1 MSVLYRPFSRRA
13 VLSTAL
19 GLLGAAAAA
28 CGPAAAPTEPPK
40 PAAPAPTTAPAA
52 TAAPAATTAPAAAPA
67 APTKPVEPTKPAAEA
82 AKPTEAPKP
91 TTAPAA
97 AAPRPEGTRP
107 AATATLSFTNF
118 SLFAS
123 WPPFSGTLMAKEWQS
138 ATGVNIDWR
147 PIPSTQIAEKVTVML
162 STGELTDMYPLS
174 PPNLRQMG
182 PATSLPLDDLL
193 AQHAPNYSRFLKE
206 HEQDAPQI
214 RAPNGKLYGMFGW
227 REYIYQGWIY
237 RRDLAEKLGFK
248 QIGGPDATVEDWY
261 NFLKAAKKEDPQ
273 RHGFGNQLNVLW
285 LALNLRGAY
294 GIKGQVTPGE
304 WYTERDGKI
313 RDGSIL
319 PEAKDLIAA
328 MRRFYTE
335 GLIDPEM
342 ITNVEEQASKD
353 RWIQGKT
360 IATFAEYLNRHD
372 IFAGK
377 LDVAPAVPPKGPK
390 GDRAETPQFFG
401 WAAWP
406 GGIAFNT
413 KLKDPAPAIRFVD
426 HMFSDDGVKLYYL
439 GKEGETYQKA
449 GDSFQLTQ
457 KVKDQV
463 DQSLK
468 EKKEGVDRPDRVIQ
482 YYWGL
487 HGYSFPIKVLP
498 GPPNVWNAYVGLIE
512 TKAVVD
518 AQNLGK
524 PYQAKSIPNPVFNDA
539 ETDELKRLTADI
551 KTYRD
556 ETFTGMIGGK
566 IAMDQWDAYVA
577 QMKKLGAQ
585 RVEEIYNTASQ
596 RTFKR

>member
-1 MSVLYRPFSRRA
+1 MSVLHRRFSRRS
-13 VLSTAL
+13 VLSTGLA
-19 GLLGAAAAA
+19 LLGAAAAA

-40 PAAPAPTTAPAA
+40 PTEAPKPA
-52 TAAPAATTAPAAAPA
+52 
-67 APTKPVEPTKPAAEA
+67 EPTKPAAQPA
-82 AKPTEAPKP
+82 AAATPT
-91 TTAPAA
+91 PAA
-97 AAPRPEGTRP
+97 AAPTKP
-107 AATATLSFTNF
+107 AAAPTLSFTNF

-123 WPPFSGTLMAKEWQS
+123 WPPFAGTLMAKEWQS

-147 PIPSTQIAEKVTVML
+147 PIPSTQISEKVTVML

-182 PATSLPLDDLL
+182 SATSLPLDDLL
-193 AQHAPNYSRFLKE
+193 AQQAPNYSRFLKE
-206 HEQDAPQI
+206 HEQDVPQI
-214 RAPNGKLYGMFGW
+214 RAPNGKLYAMFGW

-294 GIKGQVTPGE
+294 GITGQVTAGE
-304 WYTERDGKI
+304 WYTQRDGKI
-313 RDGSIL
+313 LDGSIL
-319 PEAKDLIAA
+319 PEARDLIAA

-360 IATFAEYLNRHD
+360 IATYAEYLNRHD

-413 KLKDPAPAIRFVD
+413 KLKDPAPAVRFVD
-426 HMFSDDGVKLYYL
+426 YMFSDDGVKLYYL
-439 GKEGETYQKA
+439 GKEGETHQKA
-449 GDSFQLTQ
+449 GDSYQLTQ
-457 KVKDQV
+457 KVKDQI

-468 EKKEGVDRPDRVIQ
+468 EKKEGIDRPDRVIQ

-487 HGYSFPIKVLP
+487 HGYSFPSKVLP
-498 GPPNVWNAYVGLIE
+498 GPPNVWNAYVGPIE

-524 PYQAKSIPNPVFNDA
+524 PYQAKSIPMPVFNDA

-566 IAMDQWDAYVA
+566 VAMDTWDAYVA
-577 QMKKLGAQ
+577 QMKKLGAP
-585 RVEEIYNTASQ
+585 RVEEIYNTASA